1 VGVLA
6 GAGQRQATVTQRAL
20 QIEVFAKF
28 RYRERMHVAR
38 YGAAREQIDPPAPQ
52 LARALTRKHETQFSR
67 LDEAMHFVEQFG
79 HPLDFIHH
87 HPVFVALRNPLAEPL
102 RPGEQLRVDLMIE
115 HVEEQRTGKLLVQ
128 PSGLTHVTRSE
139 QKETLPRG

>member
-1 VGVLA
+1 
-6 GAGQRQATVTQRAL
+6 
-20 QIEVFAKF
+20 
-28 RYRERMHVAR
+28 
-38 YGAAREQIDPPAPQ
+38 
-52 LARALTRKHETQFSR
+52 
-67 LDEAMHFVEQFG
+67 MHFVEQFG

-128 PSGLTHVTRSE
+128 PSGLTHATRSE
-139 QKETLPRG
+139 QKELCRGADCISPRIHKSFYHVKKT